1 MAALPPDPPPAGGRP
16 EDADGRADGEEVVR
30 DADLPGP
37 HPAVED
43 DAPEPAPAE
52 AGGADRQPDEDR
64 APEPTP
70 PAPVAETQ
78 IADLLVGGP
87 DDAPFADPGEQTQTL
102 KFYFT
107 PRSALAGEMERLRF
121 ENPHAKE
128 STVVPNVVEALQA
141 QFSDALAEVT
151 TYAGETTV
159 IVDKARIAEV
169 CLWLRDEVGFD
180 YLADMATVDRFT
192 EDDRFEVVYN
202 LCSIA
207 ARKRLRLKVRVDE
220 DDAVVPTVTHVWPG
234 ANWHEREAWDMMG
247 VRFDGH
253 PDLRRIYMPEDF
265 EYHPLRKEFPTLGIP
280 GSLPLPPNSPDGP
293 NQLDPF
299 PRAHG
304 QIPKDLDSDT

>member
-1 MAALPPDPPPAGGRP
+1 MADLPNNPPPAGGRP
-16 EDADGRADGEEVVR
+16 DRDDAHGDAGEEVVR

-37 HPAVED
+37 HPAVEPPE
-43 DAPEPAPAE
+43 DAAD
-52 AGGADRQPDEDR
+52 DRQPADDGPR

-70 PAPVAETQ
+70 PEPVRRSE

-87 DDAPFADPGEQTQTL
+87 DDAPLVHPAEQTQTL

-107 PRSALAGEMERLRF
+107 PRSALAGEMERLQT

-141 QFSDALAEVT
+141 QFPDAVGDVT

-159 IVDKARIAEV
+159 YVGKGRIADV

-180 YLADMATVDRFT
+180 YLADIATVDRFT

-202 LCSIA
+202 VCSIK

-220 DDAVVPTVTHVWPG
+220 DDAVVPTVTGVWPG

-280 GSLPLPPNSPDGP
+280 GSLPLPPNSPDGQ

-299 PRAHG
+299 ARAHG
-304 QIPKDLDSDT
+304 QIPKDLSTD